1 MKLIFD
7 LIGGILRGVTKL
19 ALFVLTVAFLLG
31 VLCIGL
37 VVVVATAIRFL
48 LTGRKPA
55 VVTTFTQFNRAAQK
69 FRPGG
74 GEVVDVQ
81 AHEVRAAPGTA
92 LPPKV
97 LD

>member
-7 LIGGILRGVTKL
+7 LIGGILRGVIKL
-19 ALFVLTVAFLLG
+19 ALFVLTIAFVLG

-55 VVTTFTQFNRAAQK
+55 VVTTFTQFNQAAQK
-69 FRPGG
+69 FRPGR

-92 LPPKV
+92 LPPKA